1 MLGAPLDDEHVHNI
15 ELVQDIVKRDMG
27 AIVTPRML
35 ADLVLHRQGLSQYS
49 KGKKILFCTGYETV
63 QHRII
68 DDFID
73 HIVDSDITAIILAD
87 GYKAS
92 CEIRRIIQCR

>member
-1 MLGAPLDDEHVHNI
+1 
-15 ELVQDIVKRDMG
+15 MG

-35 ADLVLHRQGLSQYS
+35 ADLVLHRQGFFLYS
-49 KGKKILFCTGYETV
+49 RGKKILFCTGYETV